1 MGSQLGPLRQAAK
14 HYSPTGPRFVGRYRV
29 RLLGLRWVLALCK
42 LFGIRQGIAI
52 YSQPPSPTHV
62 LVMRLLSISEFTAW
76 FQGLDQ
82 GS

>member
-42 LFGIRQGIAI
+42 LFGIRQEEYQSI
-52 YSQPPSPTHV
+52 PNP
-62 LVMRLLSISEFTAW
+62 LLLPLPF
-76 FQGLDQ
+76 
-82 GS
+82 